1 MSRGDLQEMEV
12 GTKQSRTAV
21 NANAKPAGSADADAS
36 GVSTPGQTG
45 NWEDLGGPTPDN
57 YKNDDDS
64 AKIKDPAATL
74 KTVKDAVNAK
84 AKAAEAMK
92 SGDNAKMSYE
102 ETELEDDEVISEEE
116 VTEEETVEESEEVME
131 ADSIAAMRERA
142 AKRRQQR
149 YGKQGGG
156 GRDDFRP
163 YTKADYERGEAKDQ
177 KEEFEA
183 EETFDIEEDLQA
195 LHQVN
200 EEEGLSEEYQE
211 KSKIVFEAALRS
223 KVAQIKEALDE
234 EYEVQFEQKVL
245 ESVEEIK
252 SELQERVD
260 AYLEYVADEW
270 IAQNELAVQA
280 GLKEELTESFLSGM
294 KNLFEEHYVSIPE
307 EKYDVLESMVDKLDE
322 METKLNEQIERNVA
336 LNNRLSESVADRIFD
351 EISEGLAVTQKEKL
365 ASLSE
370 SVEFESETQ
379 YREKLE
385 TLKESYFPK
394 KTVSEEA
401 RVETLSEGVD
411 VATEFHS
418 DVMNAYLK
426 TLSTVAKN

>member
-1 MSRGDLQEMEV
+1 MEV

-45 NWEDLGGPTPDN
+45 SWEDLGGPTPDN

-92 SGDNAKMSYE
+92 SGDKAKMSYE
-102 ETELEDDEVISEEE
+102 ETELEDEEVISEEE
-116 VTEEETVEESEEVME
+116 VTEEETVAESEEV
-131 ADSIAAMRERA
+131 
-142 AKRRQQR
+142 
-149 YGKQGGG
+149 
-156 GRDDFRP
+156 
-163 YTKADYERGEAKDQ
+163 
-177 KEEFEA
+177 EEVAEEEIVE

-211 KSKIVFEAALRS
+211 KSKLVFEAALRS

-234 EYEVQFEQKVL
+234 EYQVQFEQKVL